1 MLQKGQA
8 HIAIFLAITVLT
20 CSCARFQPTLDQKVL
35 FGGTRIPTVVQ
46 TQEEITLSIEEFA
59 SADKSKHAFDSDV
72 VSSGVLPI
80 LFRIDSKSD
89 AVFKIPAGAIKAYID
104 NQSLSVLDG
113 ETAAKQAATR
123 DYVGKALG
131 WTILAGPF
139 AILAWPGTIVGSAV
153 HTRNVNSRIVK
164 HFETLEFKGAMVRS
178 NQPVSGFLYYQV
190 PTDGK
195 FLQSLAESKRLQN
208 ITIEIVAMPE
218 QEGRNISFNLPLPT
232 IDLSASAKN

>member
-1 MLQKGQA
+1 MLHQGRA
-8 HIAIFLAITVLT
+8 NISICLVVSVLI
-20 CSCARFQPTLDQKVL
+20 CGCARFQPTLDQKVL

-46 TQEEITLSIEEFA
+46 TREEITVSIEEFA
-59 SADKSKHAFDSDV
+59 SVDKSKHAFDSDV
-72 VSSGVLPI
+72 ASSGVLPI
-80 LFRIDSKSD
+80 LFRIDSKSA
-89 AVFKIPAGAIKAYID
+89 AVFKIPPESIKAYID
-104 NQSLSVLDG
+104 NQPLTVLDG

-139 AILAWPGTIVGSAV
+139 AIFAWPGTIVGSAV

-164 HFETLEFKGAMVRS
+164 HFETLEFKGAMVRT

-190 PTDGK
+190 PADGK

-208 ITIEIVAMPE
+208 LSIEIVAIAE
-218 QEGRNISFNLPLPT
+218 QEGQNVGFNVPLPP
-232 IDLSASAKN
+232 IDLSPSAKN

>member
-1 MLQKGQA
+1 
-8 HIAIFLAITVLT
+8 LT

-46 TQEEITLSIEEFA
+46 TQEEITVSIEEFA

-164 HFETLEFKGAMVRS
+164 HFETLEFKGAMVRT

-208 ITIEIVAMPE
+208 MTIEIVATPE

>member
-8 HIAIFLAITVLT
+8 NIAIFLAITVLT
-20 CSCARFQPTLDQKVL
+20 SSCARFQPTLDQKVL

-46 TQEEITLSIEEFA
+46 TREEITVSIEEFA

-89 AVFKIPAGAIKAYID
+89 AVFKIPAGSIKAYID

-123 DYVGKALG
+123 D
-131 WTILAGPF
+131 
-139 AILAWPGTIVGSAV
+139 
-153 HTRNVNSRIVK
+153 
-164 HFETLEFKGAMVRS
+164 
-178 NQPVSGFLYYQV
+178 
-190 PTDGK
+190 
-195 FLQSLAESKRLQN
+195 
-208 ITIEIVAMPE
+208 
-218 QEGRNISFNLPLPT
+218 
-232 IDLSASAKN
+232 

>member
-1 MLQKGQA
+1 VLQKSRVNVA
-8 HIAIFLAITVLT
+8 VLLAVIVLT
-20 CSCARFQPTLDQKVL
+20 CSCARFQPSLDQRVL

-46 TQEEITLSIEEFA
+46 TREEITVSIEEFA

-80 LFRIDSKSD
+80 MFRIDSKSD
-89 AVFKIPAGAIKAYID
+89 AIFKIPANSIKAYID

-139 AILAWPGTIVGSAV
+139 AILAWPGTIVGSAM

-164 HFETLEFKGAMVRS
+164 HFETLEFKGAMVRA
-178 NQPVSGFLYYQV
+178 NQPVSGFVYYQV
-190 PTDGK
+190 PADGK

-208 ITIEIVAMPE
+208 LTVEIVAISD
-218 QEGRNISFNLPLPT
+218 QEGQNISFRVPLPS
-232 IDLSASAKN
+232 IDLSPSAKN

>member
-46 TQEEITLSIEEFA
+46 TQEEITVSIEEFP

-131 WTILAGPF
+131 WTLLAGPF

-178 NQPVSGFLYYQV
+178 KSAREWLPVLPGADGRQVSSVSGRI
-190 PTDGK
+190 K
-195 FLQSLAESKRLQN
+195 EA
-208 ITIEIVAMPE
+208 
-218 QEGRNISFNLPLPT
+218 
-232 IDLSASAKN
+232 AKHDH

>member
-46 TQEEITLSIEEFA
+46 TQEEITVSIEEFA

-131 WTILAGPF
+131 WTLLAGPF

-164 HFETLEFKGAMVRS
+164 HFETLEFKGAMVRT